1 MVNFFMALQF
11 QPAVKTVLMCDFKG
25 MIAPE
30 MVKVRPV
37 VVIARNRHNSK
48 LVTVVPISSTEPVPI
63 RQCHHE
69 LLNNPMPGNE
79 HIRSWAKCDMVITVS
94 IDRLD
99 RIKIRTAQGRSYIAP
114 QLSND
119 DFVLIQQA
127 VLHGIGMGH
136 LAQ

>member
-1 MVNFFMALQF
+1 MALQF

-48 LVTVVPISSTEPVPI
+48 LVTIVSISSTEPVPI

-69 LLNNPMPGNE
+69 LPNNPMPGNE

-94 IDRLD
+94 TDRLD
-99 RIKIRTAQGRSYIAP
+99 RIKVRTALGRSYIAP
-114 QLSND
+114 LLSND

-127 VLHGIGMGH
+127 VLHGMGMGY